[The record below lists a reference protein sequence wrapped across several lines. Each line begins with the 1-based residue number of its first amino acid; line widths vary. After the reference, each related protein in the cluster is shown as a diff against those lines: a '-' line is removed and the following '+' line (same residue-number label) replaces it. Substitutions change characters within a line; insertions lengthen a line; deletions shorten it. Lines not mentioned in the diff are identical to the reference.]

1 MKSNK
6 VLRSQAVM
14 LERKGRKEG
23 IGVWRE
29 AAKSLAAP
37 KSIETI
43 VNISRLSRVGDG
55 KSPMF
60 VPGKV
65 LGTGPLDKKL
75 IVGAFSFS
83 DSARTKIESA
93 GGEALEVEEF
103 VNRYADGS
111 GVILVK

>member
-6 VLRSQAVM
+6 VIRTQAVM
-14 LERKGRKEG
+14 LERKGRKESLP
-23 IGVWRE
+23 IWTV
-29 AAKSLAAP
+29 AAASLAAP

-43 VNISRLSRVGDG
+43 VNISRLSRIGDG

-65 LGTGPLDKKL
+65 LGTGLLDKKL

-83 DSARTKIESA
+83 DSAREKIASA
-93 GGEALEVEEF
+93 GGEALEVQEF
-103 VNRYADGS
+103 VDRYPKGS

>member
-23 IGVWRE
+23 IGIWRD
-29 AAKSLAAP
+29 AAASLAAP
-37 KSIETI
+37 KSTETV
-43 VNISRLSRVGDG
+43 VNVTRLSRAGDG
-55 KSPMF
+55 KSPLF

-83 DSARTKIESA
+83 ESARTKIESA
-93 GGEALEVEEF
+93 GGEALEIEEF
-103 VNRYADGS
+103 VTRYPGGN
-111 GVILVK
+111 GVILVQ